1 MIDEDYAL
9 VTSILRDRDEA
20 AFRELYRRH
29 TPALYLLALRL
40 LGRRAGHAEDVV
52 QDVWVRASG
61 ALATFTWAS
70 TLRTWLCG
78 IVVNRCREVTRSG
91 AREERALAAWA
102 AAPAVAVHWTPQTLA
117 LEQSIAALP
126 DGARE
131 VLVLHDIYGYTHKE
145 IAHLLDIA
153 VGTAKSQLHD
163 ARRSVRRA
171 LCVEGER
178 GVRADERRRTF

>member
-1 MIDEDYAL
+1 LSDEDYRL
-9 VTSILRDRDEA
+9 VASILRDSDDA
-20 AFRELYRRH
+20 AFLELYRRH

-40 LGRRAGHAEDVV
+40 LGRRARYAEDVV

-61 ALATFTWAS
+61 ALATFAWAS

-91 AREERALAAWA
+91 AREERVLAAWA
-102 AAPAVAVHWTPQTLA
+102 AAPASAARWTPETLA
-117 LEQSIAALP
+117 LEQAIAALP

-131 VLVLHDIYGYTHKE
+131 VLVLHDVYGYTHKE
-145 IAHLLDIA
+145 IAHLLGIA

-171 LCVEGER
+171 LCIEVER
-178 GVRADERRRTF
+178 GVNVHDR